1 MKQTRAADFAHIA
14 MALHGADGV
23 GATLDRIA
31 ELARATVD
39 CDMCGVMVVHRG
51 KRVETA
57 AVTDERVR
65 RADELQIEVGEGPC
79 LEAIKDQSVFIIGDT
94 ATDTRWPAWC
104 RKVVD
109 LDVRSVLS
117 IRLFTRQQTIGSLNL
132 YSCEPE
138 HFDAEDA
145 HVGGIFAG
153 HASVALVAAQTES
166 GLREA
171 MESRHLI
178 GLAQGLLMER
188 FDLDQEQAFAV
199 LRRYSQDRNIKLRN
213 VAQHVVET
221 RALPE

>member
-1 MKQTRAADFAHIA
+1 MNEAGAADFAHIA

-39 CDMCGVMVVHRG
+39 CDMCGVMVVHKG

-57 AVTDERVR
+57 AVTSELVR

-79 LEAIKDQSVFIIGDT
+79 LQAIEAQLVFIIADT
-94 ATDTRWPAWC
+94 MTEDRWPVWSRA
-104 RKVVD
+104 VVD
-109 LDVRSVLS
+109 LGVRCVLS

-132 YSCEPE
+132 YSAQPN
-138 HFDAEDA
+138 HFTPADAA
-145 HVGGIFAG
+145 IGGIFAG
-153 HASVALVAAQTES
+153 HASVALAAAQTES

-178 GLAQGLLMER
+178 GLAQGILMER

-199 LRRYSQDRNIKLRN
+199 LRRYSQDRNIKLRS
-213 VAQHVVET
+213 VAQHVVQE